1 MEIWEERY
9 YDEKYGLEPPVSFR
23 HFSRLLM
30 KNDRNLRKF
39 AEELVYEQIAD
50 EKKRALM
57 KGEEYK
63 KSTEKQ
69 IETRIRKKYSS
80 VTTNSSKYKYQMRFD
95 AYDNHFKELHIKSK
109 EKEVIEWE
117 SEQLKFAKQRCNYHN
132 DTLQKLHEAPE
143 RDQKQADGSV
153 IKGVPLDKKV
163 DCEAENQR
171 AYDKSL
177 DSVYKLLFGG
187 VMKRENHNHNDNTG
201 EMNINSKFDVKT
213 LAEEEIE
220 ADEYFKNLEREMN
233 KNK

>member
-9 YDEKYGLEPPVSFR
+9 NDEKYGLETPVSFR

-50 EKKRALM
+50 EKKEALL
-57 KGEEYK
+57 KQKEYK
-63 KSTEKQ
+63 NPTEKQ
-69 IETRIRKKYSS
+69 IESRIKKRYNSIC
-80 VTTNSSKYKYQMRFD
+80 TNSSKFKYQMRFD
-95 AYDNHFKELHIKSK
+95 AYDNHFKKLHIQNK
-109 EKEVIEWE
+109 EKEVIQWE
-117 SEQLKFAKQRCNYHN
+117 SEQLTYAKQRCNYHN

-143 RDQKQADGSV
+143 NDQKLPDGTL
-153 IKGVPLDKKV
+153 IKGINIDKKV

-187 VMKRENHNHNDNTG
+187 IIKRENHNHNDNKG
-201 EMNINSKFDVKT
+201 EMNINNKFDVKT

-220 ADEYFKNLEREMN
+220 ADEYFKQLDEELQ
-233 KNK
+233 

>member
-1 MEIWEERY
+1 MEIWEERF

-39 AEELVYEQIAD
+39 AEELIYEKLEEEKKQAILKQETYKKPTPEQI
-50 EKKRALM
+50 ESRVKKR
-57 KGEEYK
+57 YN
-63 KSTEKQ
+63 
-69 IETRIRKKYSS
+69 S
-80 VTTNSSKYKYQMRFD
+80 VCTNSSKYKYQMRFD
-95 AYDNHFKELHIKSK
+95 AYDNHFKELHIKNK

-117 SEQLKFAKQRCNYHN
+117 SEQLNYAKQRCNFHN

-143 RDQKQADGSV
+143 KDQTQIDGTV
-153 IKGVPLDKKV
+153 IKGISIDKKV
-163 DCEAENQR
+163 DAEAENQR

-187 VMKRENHNHNDNTG
+187 IVKRENHNHNDNSG
-201 EMNINSKFDVKT
+201 EMNINNKIRVKS

-220 ADEYFKNLEREMN
+220 ADEYFKKLDEELQ
-233 KNK
+233 

>member
-1 MEIWEERY
+1 MEIWEERF

-39 AEELVYEQIAD
+39 AEELIYEKLEEEKKQAILKQETYKKPTPEQI
-50 EKKRALM
+50 ESRIKKR
-57 KGEEYK
+57 YN
-63 KSTEKQ
+63 
-69 IETRIRKKYSS
+69 S
-80 VTTNSSKYKYQMRFD
+80 VCTNSSKYKYQMRFD
-95 AYDNHFKELHIKSK
+95 AYDNHFKELHIKNK

-117 SEQLKFAKQRCNYHN
+117 SEQLNYAKQRCNFHN

-143 RDQKQADGSV
+143 KDQTQIDGTV
-153 IKGVPLDKKV
+153 IKGISIDKKV
-163 DCEAENQR
+163 DAEAENQR

-187 VMKRENHNHNDNTG
+187 IVKRENHNHNDNSG
-201 EMNINSKFDVKT
+201 EMNINNKIRVKS

-220 ADEYFKNLEREMN
+220 ADEYFKKLDEELQ
-233 KNK
+233 

>member
-1 MEIWEERY
+1 MEIWEERF

-39 AEELVYEQIAD
+39 AEELIYEKLEE
-50 EKKRALM
+50 EKKQAIL
-57 KGEEYK
+57 KQETCK
-63 KSTEKQ
+63 KPTPEK
-69 IETRIRKKYSS
+69 IESRIKKRYNS
-80 VTTNSSKYKYQMRFD
+80 VCTNSSKYKYQMRFD
-95 AYDNHFKELHIKSK
+95 AYDNHFKELHIKNK

-117 SEQLKFAKQRCNYHN
+117 SEQLNYAKQRCNFHN

-143 RDQKQADGSV
+143 KDQTQIDGTV
-153 IKGVPLDKKV
+153 IKGISIDKKV
-163 DCEAENQR
+163 DAEAENQR

-187 VMKRENHNHNDNTG
+187 IVKRENHNHNDNSG
-201 EMNINSKFDVKT
+201 EMNINNKIRVKS

-220 ADEYFKNLEREMN
+220 ADEYFKKLDEELQ
-233 KNK
+233 